1 MYRKIITAGR
11 RKTVSVIFDDGSK
24 DVLTFGSQVSDS
36 KIDEK
41 LKELNN
47 SSKVVSLD
55 SKKLQD
61 ENKQLNEDLKKL
73 QDENKQLGE
82 DLKASQK
89 AANDAKDGVKKLQ
102 DENKQLNKDL
112 KASEAEVKKLQKKA
126 TGGK

>member
-24 DVLTFGSQVSDS
+24 DVLTFGAKTPDS

-47 SSKVVSLD
+47 SSKGVSQD

-61 ENKQLNEDLKKL
+61 ENKQLNENLKKL
-73 QDENKQLGE
+73 QDENKQLNE
-82 DLKASQK
+82 DLEASRKAV
-89 AANDAKDGVKKLQ
+89 NDAKDEAKKLQ
-102 DENKQLNKDL
+102 GENKQLNKDL

-126 TGGK
+126 AGGK